1 MKAKSLIVLIVI
13 VAVVAVCTGI
23 AAAFI
28 LGRSDGELVLEP
40 DGEPVSE
47 AVAFGNMIPGE
58 SKSTEY
64 SVKNSGTS
72 VFSVTFTS
80 DEESILADYVVV
92 GFTVNGEPVG
102 EKQLSDCFQ
111 TGFSCDVS
119 GDFTFALTYTL
130 GLDAGTDVM
139 GAAVGI
145 SVVYSLS

>member
-23 AAAFI
+23 AAVFI

-92 GFTVNGEPVG
+92 GFTVNGEPAPVKR
-102 EKQLSDCFQ
+102 E
-111 TGFSCDVS
+111 
-119 GDFTFALTYTL
+119 
-130 GLDAGTDVM
+130 
-139 GAAVGI
+139 
-145 SVVYSLS
+145 

>member
-23 AAAFI
+23 AAVFI

-58 SKSTEY
+58 SESTEY

-92 GFTVNGEPVG
+92 GFTVNGEPVDT
-102 EKQLSDCFQ
+102 KQLSDCLQ

-119 GDFTFALTYTL
+119 GDFTFVLTYTL
-130 GLDAGTDVM
+130 GLDAGADVM